1 MDDRL
6 KPCPFCGNK
15 NPESYIAH
23 PQYRGNK
30 DESDWCYWCVGCP
43 ECGAWFE
50 IGYTPP
56 KTLEDA
62 HKEAVES
69 WNRRVGDGKGA

>member
-1 MDDRL
+1 MINL

-15 NPESYIAH
+15 NPELYLAH
-23 PQYRGNK
+23 PQYKGEK
-30 DESDWCYWCVGCP
+30 DESYWCYWCVGCP

-50 IGYTPP
+50 VGYTPP

-62 HKEAVES
+62 HKEAIEA
-69 WNRRVGDGKGA
+69 WNRRVKNDRHN